1 MEGTGALLKDERDGN
16 EAVYRALQHNYTGH
30 DHIQHDHG
38 TGRQFNCKYGQ
49 SGMAAGNRSKNGY
62 TVTEE
67 EMKQLIVLMGV
78 LPIMLIFLFQY
89 ALDQRNNDN
98 ISRFQEYV
106 YQAKEQAKQEGCF
119 TQEIQDEMIGKI
131 ENSFNVSEEEIL
143 VDMETVP
150 QYRTSVFDQRE
161 MIHYKVSVPIDKLM
175 AGNRFFGISDDENC
189 GMYTI
194 ESWTASERLRE

>member
-1 MEGTGALLKDERDGN
+1 
-16 EAVYRALQHNYTGH
+16 
-30 DHIQHDHG
+30 
-38 TGRQFNCKYGQ
+38 
-49 SGMAAGNRSKNGY
+49 
-62 TVTEE
+62 
-67 EMKQLIVLMGV
+67 MKQLIVLMGV

-119 TQEIQDEMIGKI
+119 TPEIRDEMIGKI
-131 ENSFNVSEEEIL
+131 EKSFDISEE
-143 VDMETVP
+143 DMIVELETIP

-175 AGNRFFGISDDENC
+175 AGNRFFGISDAENT

-194 ESWTASERLRE
+194 DSWTASERLRE